1 MGVYNFQKRSSI
13 IKCNENS
20 VSKVGKLAAILA
32 RSEGLE
38 AHAKSAEMRY
48 KILKKLNQY
57 KKRINLKDKRNLWSP
72 DVCKISPYIPG
83 EQTSNDDFIKLN
95 TNESPLP
102 PSPYVFEAI
111 NKAADDALRLYPDPE
126 SQELRDVIADYFS
139 VERSNVFLGN
149 GSDEVLAH
157 AFNAFLKKVP
167 NPIPRFD
174 VQLLS
179 CFLSIVWYFV

>member
-1 MGVYNFQKRSSI
+1 M
-13 IKCNENS
+13 
-20 VSKVGKLAAILA
+20 
-32 RSEGLE
+32 
-38 AHAKSAEMRY
+38 
-48 KILKKLNQY
+48 
-57 KKRINLKDKRNLWSP
+57 KDKRNLWSP

-149 GSDEVLAH
+149 GSDEVLLTYSFYPVFCQLYGIL
-157 AFNAFLKKVP
+157 FNELPLDKNFKISIDDYNQSNGGIIFP
-167 NPIPRFD
+167 NPNAPTG
-174 VQLLS
+174 VGLS
-179 CFLSIVWYFV
+179 RITLSSYLN